1 MHIGWYTTKHQPTMI
16 DCQEKHRKN
25 WCVSICGTQ
34 ISCLPPSGTERG
46 NSVGQRA
53 GTVHVCSGRDSLSK
67 EKFILLLVLV
77 LQFAASDF
85 DSRCQQC
92 NKTLRP
98 QYIQYITIPNWSVHL
113 EMTVGRAS
121 ESTGGLAYG
130 FIYTYT
136 ATSNIQWKSYPL
148 SLHQTSFVHWRLQ
161 ECLQPGKGR
170 PWQSVGIMEKAASK
184 KSVCNSTRQV
194 GETKETT
201 LEYSGLLSSMRQDW
215 FGRSWRKIESTSN
228 LHLLLRLCIL
238 TNHTVCHTDPY

>member
-1 MHIGWYTTKHQPTMI
+1 MVRVNLWDADFVFAAIW
-16 DCQEKHRKN
+16 D
-25 WCVSICGTQ
+25 GTWKFCW
-34 ISCLPPSGTERG
+34 SKSGSSSRMFRLWLTFKG
-46 NSVGQRA
+46 K
-53 GTVHVCSGRDSLSK
+53 VHFTACSGPAVCCQRLW
-67 EKFILLLVLV
+67 FPL
-77 LQFAASDF
+77 
-85 DSRCQQC
+85 QQC

-161 ECLQPGKGR
+161 ECLQPGKGS

-194 GETKETT
+194 GELKETT

-238 TNHTVCHTDPY
+238 TNHTVCHTDSY